1 ASPNWSP
8 VAGTPAGS
16 VEPYTAMG
24 INPSLFFAGFTIPTY
39 PSNPNFAV
47 TTGTLTTAGVANFST
62 EAKLANGNNFT
73 WTAVTY
79 LGAFGTTDWTDG
91 WAEFQPISKAY

>member
-1 ASPNWSP
+1 
-8 VAGTPAGS
+8 
-16 VEPYTAMG
+16 
-24 INPSLFFAGFTIPTY
+24 LFFSGFTIATY

-47 TTGTLTTAGVANFST
+47 TSGTLTTAGVANFAT

-79 LGAFGTTDWTDG
+79 RGAFGTTDWTDG
-91 WAEFQPISKAY
+91 WAEFQPINKAY